1 LRQMRIE
8 FLGISF
14 IFFTLSMTACSYLP
28 ESAGQNITME
38 AGGGRVIQGIVNS
51 SDQVLTAPAQTGADF
66 VTQVTEYMNDLVM
79 AGAELQ
85 GEMQIEFKPEEWQQG
100 IEEKLSTYD
109 AALKRA
115 MSIPKPQPQLYE
127 FYRVYMEIV
136 RQYEKLPGLVRK
148 GIEDEDSKMIE
159 VAFAQIQR
167 VQEQYNRL
175 IQVASQDSSRVKAA
189 Y

>member
-1 LRQMRIE
+1 MRIG

-14 IFFTLSMTACSYLP
+14 IFFALSMTACSYLP
-28 ESAGQNITME
+28 ESAGQNITVE

-51 SDQVLTAPAQTGADF
+51 SDQVMTAPAQTEADF

-159 VAFAQIQR
+159 VAFAQIQS

-175 IQVASQDSSRVKAA
+175 IQVASQDSSRAKAA